1 MCGIAGVLNSQ
12 GMEREKLSG
21 SLQQLVSA
29 LKHRGPD
36 DQGVWSNASGTAGF
50 AHVRLAI
57 LDLSSGGHQPMHTP
71 DGNLHITFNGEIY
84 NFRELRRELENEG
97 VPFHTQSDT
106 EVLLR
111 LYEKHG
117 AAMLPKLRGM
127 FALAIWDDARQLC
140 FLARDPL
147 GIKPL
152 YYTLSGGRLAFA
164 SELRALQSAGLA
176 GRQLDAE
183 ALIRYFQMGSVQEPQ
198 TLLADVY
205 CLEAG
210 HYLQWEN
217 GSLAKSC
224 YWRVAFANQEMDPP
238 AAVQHVRQALQD
250 SVDAHFVSD
259 VPVGIFLSGGIDS
272 TAVLALARAGGHESI
287 DTFSIGVD
295 DAEMD
300 EAGLAE
306 RTAKL
311 FGTKH
316 HMLRLDAVTGQQAF
330 SNFLHTMDQ
339 PSVDGLNTYAVSA
352 FAAQNGMKVVL
363 SGLGGDELFAGYKSF
378 DAVPRLHAF
387 NRAVHQ
393 LPLAAGMAGWAL
405 ERNPCSAKLRRIG
418 SMLRL
423 MPTVE
428 SSYRAF
434 RGIFSLHE
442 AKLLAARY
450 LECSYDSL
458 PDLPCHQ
465 NQVDDIHDAVSKC
478 EITLYMRNQLLR
490 DSDVMSMSQGLE
502 LRVPF
507 VDRGLFE
514 RLALVPAHLRLQRGK
529 QMLLDAVP
537 EVPEWI
543 WNQPKRGFVFPFEKW
558 LGQQWGEEFA
568 EATRKIPYKDATWF
582 KRWAVFMLD
591 HWLERSLIGQA

>member
-1 MCGIAGVLNSQ
+1 MCGIAGVLNTQ
-12 GMEREKLSG
+12 GMEREKLSA
-21 SLQQLVSA
+21 SLQQLVTA

-36 DQGVWSNASGTAGF
+36 DQGVWSNSAGVAGF

-57 LDLSSGGHQPMHTP
+57 LDLTPGGHQPMHTP

-97 VPFHTQSDT
+97 VSFRTQSDT

-111 LYEKHG
+111 LYEKCG
-117 AAMLPKLRGM
+117 AAMLPRLRGM
-127 FALAIWDDARQLC
+127 FALAIWDEAKQVC

-152 YYTLSGGRLAFA
+152 YYTFSGGMLAFA
-164 SELRALQSAGLA
+164 SEVRALQSAGLA
-176 GRQLDAE
+176 GHQLDAE
-183 ALIRYFQMGSVQEPQ
+183 ALVRYFQMGSVQEPQ
-198 TLLADVY
+198 TLLADVH

-210 HYLQWEN
+210 HYLLWEN
-217 GSLAKSC
+217 GRLTKNC
-224 YWRVAFANQEMDPP
+224 YWRVAFASQDMDLSE
-238 AAVQHVRQALQD
+238 AVLHVRQALQE

-272 TAVLALARAGGHESI
+272 TAVLALARAGGHENI

-300 EAGLAE
+300 ETGLAE
-306 RTAKL
+306 RTAKM
-311 FGTKH
+311 FGSKH

-330 SNFLHTMDQ
+330 SNFLHVMDQ
-339 PSVDGLNTYAVSA
+339 PSVDGLNTYTVSA

-363 SGLGGDELFAGYKSF
+363 SGLGGDEMFAGYKSF

-387 NRAVHQ
+387 NSAVHRI
-393 LPLAAGMAGWAL
+393 PMAAGVAGWAL
-405 ERNPCSAKLRRIG
+405 ERNPFSAKIRRIG

-423 MPTVE
+423 IPTVE
-428 SSYRAF
+428 NSYRAF

-450 LECSYDSL
+450 LNCSYGSL
-458 PDLPCHQ
+458 PNMPNHQ
-465 NQVDDIHDAVSKC
+465 MQVHDIQDAVSKC

-502 LRVPF
+502 LRVPL
-507 VDRGLFE
+507 VDRDLFE
-514 RLALVPAHLRLQRGK
+514 RVALVPAHLRLRRGK

-558 LGQQWGEEFA
+558 LGEQWGDEFA
-568 EATRKIPYKDATWF
+568 AATCKLPYKNATWF

-591 HWLERSLIGQA
+591 HWLARS